1 VGVGD
6 QPLWEVQ
13 WHSGGGGRVRRLVL
27 TRRGGRVL
35 AAVLGLVLVLVL
47 AVVGILPIGLRGV
60 LERITVRALRRE
72 NRVLRAEQASL
83 RERALASAE
92 VLHAQLHRARRLAWV
107 VAVPEQ
113 GWQTGVPAERPA
125 ADAVND
131 DLTAWLAARGG
142 ELERFAAELA
152 APGRELPCPLPAL
165 PTGAPLD
172 MRRAVP
178 VAAYGWWTSPFT
190 GKRDASHGVT
200 LAASAGEPVLA
211 PGAGRVAWAGAV
223 RERRANEWTRFGTL
237 VILDHGGGVW
247 TVFGHLRDVVVRRG
261 QRVVRGERIATVGN
275 TGWTRV
281 PALYFEVRWPV
292 AGESVPVDPA
302 LFSLALPL
310 PELDARLVDPRGELP
325 ADWAKLEHLR
335 LAR

>member
-35 AAVLGLVLVLVL
+35 TAALGLALVLLL
-47 AVVGILPIGLRGV
+47 AIVGILPIGLRGV
-60 LERITVRALRRE
+60 LERITVRAMRRE
-72 NRVLRAEQASL
+72 NRGLRAEQVVL
-83 RERALASAE
+83 RERAMVAADAI
-92 VLHAQLHRARRLAWV
+92 HAQLHRARRLAWV

-113 GWQTGVPAERPA
+113 EWQSGVPADRPVP
-125 ADAVND
+125 AVLND
-131 DLTAWLAARGG
+131 DLVAWLEARCD
-142 ELERFAAELA
+142 ELMRFADELSVPA
-152 APGRELPCPLPAL
+152 RELPCPLPAL

-178 VAAYGWWTSPFT
+178 VATYGWWTSPFT
-190 GKRDASHGVT
+190 GKRDASHGVL

-211 PGAGRVAWAGAV
+211 PGAGRVAWAGSV

-237 VILDHGGGVW
+237 VILDHGGGAW

-261 QRVVRGERIATVGN
+261 QRVVRGERIATVGSS
-275 TGWTRV
+275 GWTRV
-281 PALYFEVRWPV
+281 PALYYEVRWPI

-302 LFSLALPL
+302 LFNLVLPL
-310 PELDARLVDPRGELP
+310 PELAACLADPHGDLSG
-325 ADWAKLEHLR
+325 DWAKLEHLR

>member
-1 VGVGD
+1 MGVGG

-13 WHSGGGGRVRRLVL
+13 WHSGGGGPVRRLIL

-35 AAVLGLVLVLVL
+35 AAALALVLILVL
-47 AVVGILPIGLRGV
+47 AVVGILPVGLRGV
-60 LERITVRALRRE
+60 LERLTVRAMRRE
-72 NRVLRAEQASL
+72 NRVLRAEQATL
-83 RERALASAE
+83 RERAAAAAE

-113 GWQTGVPAERPA
+113 GWQVGVPAERPA
-125 ADAVND
+125 GDALNE
-131 DLTAWLAARGG
+131 DLTAWLAARAD
-142 ELERFAAELA
+142 ELDRFAADLA
-152 APGRELPCPLPAL
+152 APVRGLPCALPAL
-165 PTGAPLD
+165 PTGPPLD

-200 LAASAGEPVLA
+200 LAAAAGEPVLA

-261 QRVVRGERIATVGN
+261 QRVVRSERIATVGN

-335 LAR
+335 LTR

>member
-1 VGVGD
+1 MGVGG

-13 WHSGGGGRVRRLVL
+13 WHSGSGGRVRRLVL

-35 AAVLGLVLVLVL
+35 AGVLGLVLVLL
-47 AVVGILPIGLRGV
+47 LGIVGILPIGVRGV

-72 NRVLRAEQASL
+72 NRVLRVEQATL
-83 RERALASAE
+83 RERALVAADA
-92 VLHAQLHRARRLAWV
+92 LHAQLHRARRLAWV

-113 GWQTGVPAERPA
+113 EWQFGIPADRPLPS
-125 ADAVND
+125 VLND
-131 DLTAWLAARGG
+131 DLVVWLSARAG
-142 ELERFAAELA
+142 ELAHFADELSL
-152 APGRELPCPLPAL
+152 PSRELPCPLPAL

-178 VAAYGWWTSPFT
+178 VATYGWWTSPFT

-211 PGAGRVAWAGAV
+211 PGAGRVVWAGSV

-237 VILDHGGGVW
+237 VILEHGGGVW

-261 QRVVRGERIATVGN
+261 QRVVRGERIAIVGSS
-275 TGWTRV
+275 GWTRV
-281 PALYFEVRWPV
+281 PALYYEVRWPV
-292 AGESVPVDPA
+292 EGASVPVDPA
-302 LFSLALPL
+302 LFNLALPL
-310 PELDARLVDPRGELP
+310 PELAERLADPRGDLSG
-325 ADWAKLEHLR
+325 DWAKLEHLR